1 MRYDARERAV
11 FEVAR
16 RAADG
21 RHDVV
26 ASALGAVE
34 QHDGAAFD
42 GRYFVCGDHLGRGNW
57 LARKASWHSAR
68 KRSCSAVLLPL

>member
-21 RHDVV
+21 WRDVV
-26 ASALGAVE
+26 TPALVAVE
-34 QHDGAAFD
+34 QHDRPAFD
-42 GRYFVCGDHLGRGNW
+42 GRYFVCGDHCPSWQSLGG
-57 LARKASWHSAR
+57 
-68 KRSCSAVLLPL
+68 

>member
-1 MRYDARERAV
+1 VRHDAYERAV
-11 FEVAR
+11 LEVAR

-21 RHDVV
+21 WRDVV

-42 GRYFVCGDHLGRGNW
+42 GRYFVCGDHCPSWQSLGG
-57 LARKASWHSAR
+57 
-68 KRSCSAVLLPL
+68 